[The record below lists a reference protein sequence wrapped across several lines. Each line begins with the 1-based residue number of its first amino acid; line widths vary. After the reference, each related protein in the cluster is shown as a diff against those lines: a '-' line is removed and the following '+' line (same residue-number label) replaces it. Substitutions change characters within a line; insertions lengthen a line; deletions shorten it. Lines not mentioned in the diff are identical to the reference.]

1 MNEFA
6 RARTACAVVAR
17 GLVCERTGNNFF
29 TSVFPFAMN
38 VVVVVVVVVARLERA
53 TSLDVTRGFRELA
66 RVGARTV
73 ARDRA
78 GPARSAEAD
87 CVVNMVVGADISAC
101 VRRERGGVCGGAR
114 AERRARG
121 RARGMAPREV
131 VWYGAV
137 DES

>member
-38 VVVVVVVVVARLERA
+38 VVVVVVVARLERA
-53 TSLDVTRGFRELA
+53 PALDVTRGFRELA

-73 ARDRA
+73 ACDRA
-78 GPARSAEAD
+78 GPARSAEVD

-101 VRRERGGVCGGAR
+101 VRRERGGVCGGER

-131 VWYGAV
+131 VWYGVV

>member
-17 GLVCERTGNNFF
+17 GLVCERTGNNVF
-29 TSVFPFAMN
+29 TSVFPFATD
-38 VVVVVVVVVARLERA
+38 VVVVVVARLERA
-53 TSLDVTRGFRELA
+53 PSLDVTRGFRELA
-66 RVGARTV
+66 RFGARTV

-131 VWYGAV
+131 VWYGVV

>member
-1 MNEFA
+1 MN
-6 RARTACAVVAR
+6 
-17 GLVCERTGNNFF
+17 
-29 TSVFPFAMN
+29 
-38 VVVVVVVVVARLERA
+38 VVVVVVVARLERA
-53 TSLDVTRGFRELA
+53 PSLDVTRGFRELA

-78 GPARSAEAD
+78 GPARSAEVD

-101 VRRERGGVCGGAR
+101 VRRERGGVCGGAPF
-114 AERRARG
+114 RRARG

-131 VWYGAV
+131 VWYGVV

>member
-38 VVVVVVVVVARLERA
+38 VVVVVVVVARLERA

-78 GPARSAEAD
+78 GPARSAEVD

-101 VRRERGGVCGGAR
+101 VRRERGGVCGDAR
-114 AERRARG
+114 AERRLAGAGAWNGASRG
-121 RARGMAPREV
+121 GV
-131 VWYGAV
+131 VWCGR
-137 DES
+137 

>member
-17 GLVCERTGNNFF
+17 GLVCERTGNNIFR
-29 TSVFPFAMN
+29 SVFPFATDIGGGG
-38 VVVVVVVVVARLERA
+38 VARLERA
-53 TSLDVTRGFRELA
+53 PSLDVTRGFRELA
-66 RVGARTV
+66 RFGARTV
-73 ARDRA
+73 ARERA

-87 CVVNMVVGADISAC
+87 CVVNMVGGADISAC
-101 VRRERGGVCGGAR
+101 VRRERGGVCGGER

-131 VWYGAV
+131 VCYGVV

>member
-1 MNEFA
+1 MN
-6 RARTACAVVAR
+6 
-17 GLVCERTGNNFF
+17 
-29 TSVFPFAMN
+29 
-38 VVVVVVVVVARLERA
+38 VVVVVVVVARLERA
-53 TSLDVTRGFRELA
+53 PSLDVTRGFRELA

-78 GPARSAEAD
+78 GPARSAEVD

-131 VWYGAV
+131 VWYGVV